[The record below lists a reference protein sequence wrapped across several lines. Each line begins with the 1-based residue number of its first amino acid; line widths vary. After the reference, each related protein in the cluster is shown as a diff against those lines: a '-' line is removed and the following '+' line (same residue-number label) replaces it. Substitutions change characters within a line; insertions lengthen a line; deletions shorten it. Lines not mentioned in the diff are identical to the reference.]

1 MIGRAMQNL
10 HACFMCV
17 FVRPCPT
24 LMSYIRIRCGS
35 MSVAINSTAALLE
48 YLRRVRSKSLKHMD
62 NQLLALNEFQHLASF
77 LDRNTA
83 FKLYATGKTFKSIV
97 KRFFSGLLLR
107 LAMEQVTEEKLF
119 RKVKYLSGCIPM
131 TKHDFLHVM
140 HELTRVLQNGLN
152 LHQRAPGASK
162 VHARYVANQC
172 RLESKTRRAKANSL
186 PVYVKSTWHLS
197 LPNVGIL
204 MVARRR
210 CKHATARFALLEIQA
225 RQAAHGQRIR
235 CQLLRCIHCLR
246 EIDTPIH
253 HCFRFP
259 LSSR

>member
-1 MIGRAMQNL
+1 
-10 HACFMCV
+10 
-17 FVRPCPT
+17 
-24 LMSYIRIRCGS
+24 
-35 MSVAINSTAALLE
+35 
-48 YLRRVRSKSLKHMD
+48 MD
-62 NQLLALNEFQHLASF
+62 KQHLGVDGFQHLASF

-83 FKLYATGKTFKSIV
+83 FKLYSTGKTFKSIV
-97 KRFFSGLLLR
+97 KRSFSGLLLR
-107 LAMEQVTEEKLF
+107 LAMEQVNDEKPF
-119 RKVKYLSGCIPM
+119 RKLKYSSGCQM
-131 TKHDFLHVM
+131 QKHNFLHVM

-152 LHQRAPGASK
+152 LHQRAPGASD

-172 RLESKTRRAKANSL
+172 RLESKTRRAKDNSL

-225 RQAAHGQRIR
+225 RQAAHGKRIR
-235 CQLLRCIHCLR
+235 CRLLRCIHCLR

-253 HCFRFP
+253 HCSRFP